1 MRKFLFVFSIIV
13 CNNIFGYDLL
23 YAYNNALKFNADY
36 LQKISQ
42 NLAGKE
48 FEVQG
53 RSLLLPQVAVGGQI
67 NENYFAMN
75 GLNQSM
81 SYHQYSWVANLSQVI
96 FDFSKFSQYSKS
108 KYQTKIATLQLNNAK
123 QQLMVNVTKS
133 YFDVLY
139 AKNTLDAVKLT
150 KDAFYEQY
158 IKSQKSFDVGTVTI
172 ADVNDAKSGY
182 DSAVAQYLSAQN
194 DYVYRKN
201 IFYNITGLDA
211 DNISPLI
218 DVINLQDLK
227 PDSSESWSYMAKNGN
242 INIKIALEQLN
253 MAKEDIKIA
262 NAGHLPVISLNGSY
276 TKLGDS
282 NIDRADSYFSNTANI
297 PGSPFASTTQG
308 AIGIQLSMPLYNG
321 GAISS
326 QVRQSVANYNA
337 SMQQLLST
345 SRLTDQDTINAY
357 LQVENGASIVKAQ
370 AQALKSAE
378 LKLKSDKIGYQ
389 IGLRNSIDLVNSQ
402 KNYYQTI
409 QNYYQSQYQYLLNRI
424 QLMYLIGKLDVDF
437 LRDINDNIK
446 H

>member
-1 MRKFLFVFSIIV
+1 MQKKILFILCIIWGK
-13 CNNIFGYDLL
+13 NILAYDLL
-23 YAYNNALKFNADY
+23 YAYDNAIKFNADY

-42 NLAGKE
+42 NIAGKE
-48 FEVQG
+48 FAVQG
-53 RSLLLPQVAVGGQI
+53 RSLLLPQVGVGGQI

-75 GLNQSM
+75 SLNQSM
-81 SYHQYSWVANLSQVI
+81 SYHQSVYSATLSQVI
-96 FDFSKFSQYSKS
+96 FDFSKFSQYSKN
-108 KYQTKIATLQLNNAK
+108 KYQSKVAKLQLDNAT
-123 QQLMVNVTKS
+123 QQLMVNVAKA

-150 KDAFYEQY
+150 RDAFYEQY
-158 IKSQKSFDVGTVTI
+158 TKSQKSFDVGTVTI
-172 ADVNDAKSGY
+172 ADVNDAKSSY
-182 DSAVAQYLSAQN
+182 DSAIAQYLSAQN
-194 DYVYRKN
+194 DYIYKKN
-201 IFYNITGLDA
+201 VFYNITGLDA

-218 DVINLQDLK
+218 DIIKLQDLADG
-227 PDSSESWSYMAKNGN
+227 PESWSYMAKNGN
-242 INIKIALEQLN
+242 INIKIAVEQLN

-262 NAGHLPVISLNGSY
+262 NSGHLPVISLNGSY
-276 TKLGDS
+276 NRLGNS
-282 NIDRADSYFSNTANI
+282 NIDRADPYFSSTINL

-308 AIGIQLSMPLYNG
+308 VVGIQVSLPLYNG

-326 QVRQSVANYNA
+326 QVRQAVANYDA
-337 SMQQLLST
+337 TMQQLLST

-378 LKLKSDKIGYQ
+378 LKLKSDKTGYQ

-409 QNYYQSQYQYLLNRI
+409 QNYYQSQYQYLLSRI
-424 QLMYLIGKLDVDF
+424 QLMYLIGKLDINF